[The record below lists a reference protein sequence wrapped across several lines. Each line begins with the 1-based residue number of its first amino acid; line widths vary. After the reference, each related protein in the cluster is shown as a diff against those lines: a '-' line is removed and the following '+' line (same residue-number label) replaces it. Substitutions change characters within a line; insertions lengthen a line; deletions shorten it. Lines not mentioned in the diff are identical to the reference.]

1 MSGGAAVTATP
12 SSDAPEGDAPES
24 AAAEVAD
31 NTDSPSPA
39 RGPGLRRLLLVAL
52 LPALA
57 TVLTLAA
64 GYLRWQDA
72 SARVAQEA
80 AAQSVQTATEATIAM
95 LSYRPETVDSASA
108 AAADGMT
115 GAFRDEYTQ
124 LIKEVVAPGAKQQ
137 HISTVV
143 TVPAAAS
150 VTASARHAV
159 VLLFVDQATTIGN
172 GPPTMSASSVRVT
185 LDKVGGRW
193 LVSQFDPV

>member
-1 MSGGAAVTATP
+1 MTTAPTI
-12 SSDAPEGDAPES
+12 DAPES
-24 AAAEVAD
+24 SAAADIAAD
-31 NTDSPSPA
+31 PDRPK
-39 RGPGLRRLLLVAL
+39 RDRRRVVIAL
-52 LPALA
+52 LAGLGVFL
-57 TVLTLAA
+57 TVAA
-64 GYLRWQDA
+64 GYFRWQDA

-80 AAQSVQTATEATIAM
+80 AAQSVQTATDATIAM
-95 LSYRPETVDSASA
+95 LSYRPDTVDSASA

-143 TVPAAAS
+143 TVPAASS

-159 VLLFVDQATTIGN
+159 VLLFVDQATTIGH
-172 GPPTMSASSVRVT
+172 GPPTTTASSVRVT

>member
-1 MSGGAAVTATP
+1 MTTAPTI
-12 SSDAPEGDAPES
+12 DAPES
-24 AAAEVAD
+24 STAADVAAVAD
-31 NTDSPSPA
+31 RPKRD
-39 RGPGLRRLLLVAL
+39 RRPVVIAL
-52 LPALA
+52 LAGLA
-57 TVLTLAA
+57 VILTVVA
-64 GYLRWQDA
+64 GYFRWQDV

-95 LSYRPETVDSASA
+95 LSYRPDTVESASA
-108 AAADGMT
+108 AAAEGMT

-143 TVPAAAS
+143 TVPAASS

-172 GPPTMSASSVRVT
+172 GPPTTTASSVRVT

>member
-1 MSGGAAVTATP
+1 MTATP
-12 SSDAPEGDAPES
+12 SSEASEGDSPES

-31 NTDSPSPA
+31 NTDSPSRDRRPA
-39 RGPGLRRLLLVAL
+39 LRRLLLVTL

-150 VTASARHAV
+150 VTAGARHAV
-159 VLLFVDQATTIGN
+159 VLLFVDQETTIGN

>member
-1 MSGGAAVTATP
+1 MSRAT
-12 SSDAPEGDAPES
+12 
-24 AAAEVAD
+24 
-31 NTDSPSPA
+31 
-39 RGPGLRRLLLVAL
+39 LRRWSLV
-52 LPALA
+52 
-57 TVLTLAA
+57 VLVPGVILTFAIA
-64 GYLRWQDA
+64 VGYLRWQDV
-72 SARVAQEA
+72 SARVAHEV
-80 AAQSVQTATEATIAM
+80 AAQSVQTATDATIAM
-95 LSYRPETVDSASA
+95 LSYRPDTVEAASA

-143 TVPAAAS
+143 TVPAASS

-172 GPPTMSASSVRVT
+172 GPPTTTASSVRVT

>member
-1 MSGGAAVTATP
+1 MTATP

-24 AAAEVAD
+24 GGPESAAAAAVAD
-31 NTDSPSPA
+31 DTASPS
-39 RGPGLRRLLLVAL
+39 RRPGLRRLLLVIL

-64 GYLRWQDA
+64 GYFRWQDV

-80 AAQSVQTATEATIAM
+80 AAQSVQTATETTIAM

-108 AAADGMT
+108 AAAEGMT
-115 GAFRDEYTQ
+115 GAFREEYTQ

-150 VTASARHAV
+150 VTASAHHAV
-159 VLLFVDQATTIGN
+159 VLLFVDQQTTIGN
-172 GPPTMSASSVRVT
+172 DPPTMSASSVRVT

>member
-1 MSGGAAVTATP
+1 M
-12 SSDAPEGDAPES
+12 PESAEPES
-24 AAAEVAD
+24 AAAGAVAD
-31 NTDSPSPA
+31 DTASPSP
-39 RGPGLRRLLLVAL
+39 RPGLRRLLLVTL

-64 GYLRWQDA
+64 GYFRWQDV

-108 AAADGMT
+108 AAAEGMT
-115 GAFRDEYTQ
+115 GAFREEYTQ

-150 VTASARHAV
+150 VTASAHHAV
-159 VLLFVDQATTIGN
+159 VLLFVDQQTTIGN
-172 GPPTMSASSVRVT
+172 DPPTMSASSVRVT